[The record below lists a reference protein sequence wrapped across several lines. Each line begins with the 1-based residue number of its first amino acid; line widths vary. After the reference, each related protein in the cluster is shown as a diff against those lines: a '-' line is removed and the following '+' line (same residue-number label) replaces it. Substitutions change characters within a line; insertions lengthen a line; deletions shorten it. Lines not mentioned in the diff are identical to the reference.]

1 MFLDNYQKIV
11 NPKGMPTPPPPMWG
25 TLLEEDNYDPK
36 AEFYNH
42 DKAIAEMAKRGKSV
56 QQINSIQNDK
66 PSSKR
71 LKLKK
76 KVVYTYEYASDKS
89 SEE

>member
-36 AEFYNH
+36 QEFYNH
-42 DKAIAEMAKRGKSV
+42 EKAIAEMTKRGKSV
-56 QQINSIQNDK
+56 ELKNLTNEE

-76 KVVYTYEYASDKS
+76 KVIYTYEYASDKS

>member
-36 AEFYNH
+36 QDFYNH
-42 DKAIAEMAKRGKSV
+42 EKALAEMTNRGKSV
-56 QQINSIQNDK
+56 ELKSINNEK
-66 PSSKR
+66 PSSKK

-76 KVVYTYEYASDKS
+76 KVIYTYEYASDKS